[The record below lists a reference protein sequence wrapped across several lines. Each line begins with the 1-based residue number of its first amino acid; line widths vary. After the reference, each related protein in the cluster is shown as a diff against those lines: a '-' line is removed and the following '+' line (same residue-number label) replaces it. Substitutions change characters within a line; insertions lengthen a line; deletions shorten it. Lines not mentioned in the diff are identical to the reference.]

1 MLERQRPQQAIL
13 QDACVGEGGGRAGVS
28 DRRAGRAGVSGRRA
42 GRAGVSGRRAGDHRR
57 GRLFPPRP
65 PESLWGMQG
74 PLLLVV
80 KRCAAAGCGVEPPS
94 LQ

>member
-13 QDACVGEGGGRAGVS
+13 QDACVGEGGGCAGVS

>member
-13 QDACVGEGGGRAGVS
+13 QDACVGEGGGCAGVS
-28 DRRAGRAGVSGRRA
+28 DRRA